1 LTNGCALAL
10 PMTTRKAGAS
20 KNEFSGGWRRVSLEG
35 QLLDQKSLRAVTGK
49 TADWNEIAKDCIA
62 FANATGGRLLLG
74 IEDGE
79 NAPPSNQHIPADLPD
94 TLRRKLAERT
104 VNVSV
109 LPDVVTAPNGGQYI
123 ELRIP
128 RAMAVASTTDGRY
141 FLRVA
146 DQSKPVTGDDVMRLA
161 SERAALPWETQTTL
175 HIPRA
180 EVDATKRD
188 KLLAALRASDRVK
201 ASVKEKSDD
210 ELLDHYQLAQGQ
222 MLTNLGVLCLGRQH
236 HRAQLTTAPVIQ
248 FIKYDEHGQKV
259 NKLVWDDHT
268 QSPMELIEAVWLEVP
283 DFRERYELPDGLYR
297 QNVPAFDEIVVREL
311 LVNALV
317 HRPYTQR
324 GDIFLNLHPDR
335 LEMVNPG
342 PLPLGVTPHNVLHT
356 TVRRNEHLARL
367 FHDLKLME
375 REGSGFDKI
384 FEVLL
389 SQGRPM
395 PELIETHDRVQVT
408 VRRRILKPEVIDF
421 IAKADQTYQL
431 TQRERIALGLL
442 AQHDALTARE
452 LADTLELP
460 SVEALQPW
468 LKRLLDWHL
477 VQSAGRTQATRYFV
491 DPGLLRSLQF
501 TGETTLKRIE
511 PHRLA
516 ALVLEDLR
524 RYPQSAISEI
534 HQRIGGEIHPKQ
546 VKRALEELIERG
558 AVRFEGN
565 NRWRRYWKVT

>member
-1 LTNGCALAL
+1 
-10 PMTTRKAGAS
+10 MS
-20 KNEFSGGWRRVSLEG
+20 QEG

-74 IEDGE
+74 IEDGQD
-79 NAPPSNQHIPADLPD
+79 APPAGQHISSDLPD

-104 VNVSV
+104 VNVTV

-123 ELRIP
+123 ELRVP

-161 SERAALPWETQTTL
+161 SERSALPWETQTTL
-175 HIPRA
+175 HAPRT
-180 EVDATKRD
+180 EVDTGKRD

-210 ELLDHYQLAQGQ
+210 ELLDHYQLAQGRT
-222 MLTNLGVLCLGRQH
+222 LTNLGVLCLGRQH
-236 HRAQLTTAPVIQ
+236 QRAQLTTAPVIQ
-248 FIKYDEHGQKV
+248 FIKYDELGQKV

-268 QSPMELIEAVWLEVP
+268 QSPMELIEAVWQEVP

-335 LEMVNPG
+335 LEVVNPG
-342 PLPLGVTPHNVLHT
+342 PLPLGVTPQNVLHT

-452 LADTLELP
+452 LASMLELP
-460 SVEALQPW
+460 GVEALQLW
-468 LKRLLDWHL
+468 LKRVLDWQL

-491 DPGLLRSLQF
+491 DPGLLHSLQF

-516 ALVLEDLR
+516 ALIVEDVG
-524 RYPQSAISEI
+524 RYPDTRIGNI
-534 HQRIGGEIHPKQ
+534 HQRIGLEIPRSRVRRAVEQ
-546 VKRALEELIERG
+546 LVK
-558 AVRFEGN
+558 EGN
-565 NRWRRYWKVT
+565 LIQEGVRSGTRYRLP

>member
-1 LTNGCALAL
+1 
-10 PMTTRKAGAS
+10 MS
-20 KNEFSGGWRRVSLEG
+20 QEG
-35 QLLDQKSLRAVTGK
+35 QLLDHKSLRAVTGK

-62 FANATGGRLLLG
+62 FANATGGRLLVG
-74 IEDGE
+74 VEDGQ
-79 NAPPSNQHIPADLPD
+79 NLPPPGQQIPTDLPD

-104 VNVSV
+104 VNVTM
-109 LPDVVTAPNGGQYI
+109 LPNVVIATNGGQYI
-123 ELRIP
+123 EMRIP
-128 RAMAVASTTDGRY
+128 RAIAVASTTDGRY

-161 SERAALPWETQTTL
+161 SERSALPWETQTTL

-180 EVDATKRD
+180 EADTAKRD
-188 KLLAALRASDRVK
+188 KLLQALRASDRVK
-201 ASVKEKSDD
+201 PSVKEKTDD
-210 ELLDHYQLAQGQ
+210 ELLDHYQLAQGTY
-222 MLTNLGVLCLGRQH
+222 LTHLGILCIGRQS

-248 FIKYDEHGQKV
+248 FIKYDERGQKV
-259 NKLVWDDHT
+259 NKLLWDDHT
-268 QSPMELIEAVWLEVP
+268 QSPMEMIEAVWQEVP

-297 QNVPAFDEIVVREL
+297 QNVPAFDEIVIREL

-342 PLPLGVTPHNVLHT
+342 PLPLGVTPQNVLHT

-389 SQGRPM
+389 SQGRPA
-395 PELIETHDRVQVT
+395 PELIESYDRVQVT

-452 LADTLELP
+452 LAAKLDLP

-468 LKRLLDWHL
+468 LKRLLEWQL
-477 VQSAGRTQATRYFV
+477 LQSAGRTKATRYFI
-491 DPGLLRSLQF
+491 DPGLMRSLNF

-516 ALVLEDLR
+516 ALVFEDLQ
-524 RYPQSAISEI
+524 RYPQSAISDI
-534 HQRIGGEIHPKQ
+534 HKRVGGEIHPKQ
-546 VKRALEELIERG
+546 VKRALDELIERG

-565 NRWRRYWKVT
+565 NRWRRYWPTS

>member
-1 LTNGCALAL
+1 
-10 PMTTRKAGAS
+10 MS
-20 KNEFSGGWRRVSLEG
+20 QEG
-35 QLLDQKSLRAVTGK
+35 QLLDHKSLRSVIGK
-49 TADWNEIAKDCIA
+49 TADWNELAKDCIA

-74 IEDGE
+74 IEDGQE
-79 NAPPSNQHIPADLPD
+79 HPPSGQLVPADLPD
-94 TLRRKLAERT
+94 TIRRKLAERT
-104 VNVSV
+104 VNISV

-123 ELRIP
+123 ELTVTRSL
-128 RAMAVASTTDGRY
+128 AVASTTDGRY

-146 DQSKPVTGDDVMRLA
+146 DQSKPVTGDDVLRLA
-161 SERAALPWETQTTL
+161 AERAALPWETQTTL
-175 HIPRA
+175 QVPRA
-180 EVDATKRD
+180 NADPAKVA
-188 KLLAALRASDRVK
+188 KLVHALHASDRVK
-201 ASVKEKSDD
+201 SSVKEKTED
-210 ELLDHYQLAQGQ
+210 ELLEHYQLAHDGF
-222 MLTNLGVLCLGRQH
+222 LTHLGILCLGQQR
-236 HRAQLTTAPVIQ
+236 HRAQLATSPVIQ
-248 FIKYDEHGQKV
+248 FLKYDDLGQKV

-297 QNVPAFDEIVVREL
+297 QNVPAFDEVVVREL

-335 LEMVNPG
+335 LEIVNPG
-342 PLPLGVTPHNVLHT
+342 PLPLGVTPQNVLHT

-375 REGSGFDKI
+375 REGSGYDKI

-389 SQGRPM
+389 SQGRPA

-442 AQHDALTARE
+442 AQHDAFSARE
-452 LADTLELP
+452 LALALELP
-460 SVEALQPW
+460 GTEALQPW
-468 LKRLLDWHL
+468 LYRLLDWGIVH
-477 VQSAGRTQATRYFV
+477 SAGRTQATRYFV
-491 DPGLLRSLQF
+491 APELLRSLQF
-501 TGETTLKRIE
+501 QASTTLKRIE

-516 ALVLEDLR
+516 ALILEDLR
-524 RYPQSAISEI
+524 RYPRSSISDI
-534 HQRIGGEIHPKQ
+534 HQRIGGEIHPRQ
-546 VKRALEELIERG
+546 VKRALDALIAKDE
-558 AVRFEGN
+558 VRFEGDK
-565 NRWRRYWKVT
+565 RWRRYRVAP

>member
-1 LTNGCALAL
+1 
-10 PMTTRKAGAS
+10 MS
-20 KNEFSGGWRRVSLEG
+20 QEG
-35 QLLDQKSLRAVTGK
+35 QLLDHKSLRAVTGK

-62 FANATGGRLLLG
+62 FANATGGRLLVG
-74 IEDGE
+74 VEDGQ
-79 NAPPSNQHIPADLPD
+79 NLPPPGKQIPTDLPD

-104 VNVSV
+104 VNVTV
-109 LPDVVTAPNGGQYI
+109 LPNVVIATNGGQYI
-123 ELRIP
+123 EMRIP
-128 RAMAVASTTDGRY
+128 RAIAVASTTDGRY

-161 SERAALPWETQTTL
+161 SERSALPWETQTTL

-180 EVDATKRD
+180 EADTAKRD
-188 KLLAALRASDRVK
+188 KLLQALRASDRVK
-201 ASVKEKSDD
+201 PSVKEKTDD
-210 ELLDHYQLAQGQ
+210 ELLDHYQLAQGTY
-222 MLTNLGVLCLGRQH
+222 LTHLGILCIGRQS

-248 FIKYDEHGQKV
+248 FIKYDERGQKV
-259 NKLVWDDHT
+259 NKLLWDDHT
-268 QSPMELIEAVWLEVP
+268 QSPMEMIEAVWQEVP

-297 QNVPAFDEIVVREL
+297 QNVPAFDEIVIREL

-342 PLPLGVTPHNVLHT
+342 PLPLGVTPQNVLHT

-375 REGSGFDKI
+375 REGSGFDKV

-389 SQGRPM
+389 SHGRPA
-395 PELIETHDRVQVT
+395 PELIESYDRVQVT

-452 LADTLELP
+452 LAAKLDLP
-460 SVEALQPW
+460 SVEALQLW
-468 LKRLLDWHL
+468 LKRLLEWQL
-477 VQSAGRTQATRYFV
+477 LQSAGRTKATRYFI
-491 DPGLLRSLQF
+491 DPGLMRSLNF

-516 ALVLEDLR
+516 ALVFEDLQ
-524 RYPQSAISEI
+524 RYPQSAISDI
-534 HQRIGGEIHPKQ
+534 HKRVGGEIHPKQ
-546 VKRALEELIERG
+546 VKRALDELIERG

-565 NRWRRYWKVT
+565 NRWRRYWPTS

>member
-1 LTNGCALAL
+1 
-10 PMTTRKAGAS
+10 MS
-20 KNEFSGGWRRVSLEG
+20 QEG

-74 IEDGE
+74 IEDGQD
-79 NAPPSNQHIPADLPD
+79 APPTGQHIPSDLPD

-104 VNVSV
+104 VNVTV

-123 ELRIP
+123 ELRVP

-161 SERAALPWETQTTL
+161 SERSALPWETQTTL
-175 HIPRA
+175 HALRT
-180 EVDATKRD
+180 EVDTGKRD

-222 MLTNLGVLCLGRQH
+222 TLTNLGVLCLGRQH
-236 HRAQLTTAPVIQ
+236 QRAQLTTAPVIQ
-248 FIKYDEHGQKV
+248 FIKYDELGQKV

-268 QSPMELIEAVWLEVP
+268 QSPMELIEAVWQEVP

-335 LEMVNPG
+335 LEVVNPG
-342 PLPLGVTPHNVLHT
+342 PLPLGVTPQNVLHT

-452 LADTLELP
+452 LASMLELP
-460 SVEALQPW
+460 GVEALQLW
-468 LKRLLDWHL
+468 LKRVLDWQL

-491 DPGLLRSLQF
+491 DPGLLHSLQF

-516 ALVLEDLR
+516 ALIVEDVG
-524 RYPQSAISEI
+524 RYPGTRIGNI
-534 HQRIGGEIHPKQ
+534 HQRIGLEIPRSRVRRAVEQ
-546 VKRALEELIERG
+546 LVK
-558 AVRFEGN
+558 EGN
-565 NRWRRYWKVT
+565 LIQEGVRSGTRYRLP

>member
-1 LTNGCALAL
+1 V
-10 PMTTRKAGAS
+10 
-20 KNEFSGGWRRVSLEG
+20 RRLSQEG
-35 QLLDQKSLRAVTGK
+35 QLLDQKSLRSVIGK
-49 TADWNEIAKDCIA
+49 SADWNELVKDCIA

-74 IEDGE
+74 IEDGQD
-79 NAPPSNQHIPADLPD
+79 APPAGQQIPADLPD
-94 TLRRKLAERT
+94 TIRRKIAERS
-104 VNVSV
+104 VNVAV
-109 LPDVVTAPNGGQYI
+109 LPDVVTAANGGQYI
-123 ELRIP
+123 NLAIP
-128 RAMAVASTTDGRY
+128 RAIAVASTTDGRY
-141 FLRVA
+141 YLRVA
-146 DQSKPVTGDDVMRLA
+146 DQSKPVTGDDVLRLA
-161 SERAALPWETQTTL
+161 AERVALPWETQTTL
-175 HIPRA
+175 QVPRS
-180 EVDATKRD
+180 ATAPD
-188 KLLAALRASDRVK
+188 KLGKLVNALRASDRVK
-201 ASVKEKSDD
+201 PSVKEKSDD
-210 ELLDHYQLAQGQ
+210 ELLDHYQLAQGGY
-222 MLTNLGVLCLGRQH
+222 LTHLGILCLGQQH
-236 HRAQLTTAPVIQ
+236 QRAQLTTAPVIQ

-268 QSPMELIEAVWLEVP
+268 LNPMELIEAVWLEVP

-297 QNVPAFDEIVVREL
+297 QNVPAFDEVVVREL

-335 LEMVNPG
+335 LEVVNPG
-342 PLPLGVTPHNVLHT
+342 PLPLGVTPQNVLHT

-389 SQGRPM
+389 SQGRPA

-442 AQHDALTARE
+442 AQHDAMTARE
-452 LADTLELP
+452 LAAVLELP

-468 LKRLLDWHL
+468 IKRLLEWDL
-477 VQSAGRTQATRYFV
+477 IQSAGRTQATRYFV
-491 DPGLLRSLQF
+491 DPELLRTLNF
-501 TGETTLKRIE
+501 VGGTTLKRIE

-516 ALVLEDLR
+516 ALIVEDVG
-524 RYPQSAISEI
+524 RYPKSKIGDI
-534 HQRIGGEIHPKQ
+534 HERIGLEIPRSRIRRGIEQ
-546 VKRALEELIERG
+546 LVKAGKLM
-558 AVRFEGN
+558 AEGVKSGT
-565 NRWRRYWKVT
+565 RYRLP

>member
-1 LTNGCALAL
+1 
-10 PMTTRKAGAS
+10 M
-20 KNEFSGGWRRVSLEG
+20 SLEG
-35 QLLDQKSLRAVTGK
+35 QLLDHKSLRAVTGK
-49 TADWNEIAKDCIA
+49 TADWSEIAKDCIA

-74 IEDGE
+74 IEDGQSE
-79 NAPPSNQHIPADLPD
+79 PPADQRIPSDLPD

-104 VNVSV
+104 VNVTV
-109 LPDVVTAPNGGQYI
+109 LPDVTTSPNGGQYI
-123 ELRIP
+123 ELRVP
-128 RAMAVASTTDGRY
+128 RSMAVASTTDGRY

-146 DQSKPVTGDDVMRLA
+146 DQSRPVTGDDVMRLA
-161 SERAALPWETQTTL
+161 SERSALPWETQTTL
-175 HIPRA
+175 HVPSA
-180 EVDATKRD
+180 EMDIAKRD
-188 KLLAALRASDRVK
+188 RLLAALRASDRVK
-201 ASVKEKSDD
+201 PSVKEKSDD
-210 ELLDHYQLAQGQ
+210 ELLDHYQLTRGAE
-222 MLTNLGVLCLGRQH
+222 LTNLGVLSLGRQH
-236 HRAQLTTAPVIQ
+236 HRARLTTAPVIQ

-268 QSPMELIEAVWLEVP
+268 QSPMELIEAVWHEVP

-335 LEMVNPG
+335 LEVINPG
-342 PLPLGVTPHNVLHT
+342 PLPLGVSPRNILHT

-389 SQGRPM
+389 SQGRPA
-395 PELIETHDRVQVT
+395 PELAETHDRVQVT

-442 AQHDALTARE
+442 AQDDALTARE
-452 LADTLELP
+452 LINALDLP

-468 LKRLLDWHL
+468 LKRLLDWQL

-491 DPGLLRSLQF
+491 DPDLLRSLQF

-516 ALVLEDLR
+516 ALVMEDLQ
-524 RYPQSAISEI
+524 RYPRSAISDI
-534 HQRIGGEIHPKQ
+534 HRRVGGEIHAKQ
-546 VKRALEELIERG
+546 VKRALEELIGRG
-558 AVRFEGN
+558 EVRFEGN
-565 NRWRRYWKVT
+565 NRWRRYWAVA

>member
-1 LTNGCALAL
+1 
-10 PMTTRKAGAS
+10 M
-20 KNEFSGGWRRVSLEG
+20 SLEG

-74 IEDGE
+74 IEDGQD
-79 NAPPSNQHIPADLPD
+79 APPAGQQIPVDLPD
-94 TLRRKLAERT
+94 TLRRKLTERT
-104 VNVSV
+104 VNVAV
-109 LPDVVTAPNGGQYI
+109 LPDVVTASNGGQYI

-128 RAMAVASTTDGRY
+128 RALAVASTTDGRY

-161 SERAALPWETQTTL
+161 SERSALPWETQTTL
-175 HIPRA
+175 HIPRVEA
-180 EVDATKRD
+180 DTAKRD
-188 KLLAALRASDRVK
+188 KLLQALRASDRVK
-201 ASVKEKSDD
+201 ASVKEKTDD
-210 ELLDHYQLAQGQ
+210 ELLDHYQLAQGNT
-222 MLTNLGVLCLGRQH
+222 LTNLGVLCLGRQH
-236 HRAQLTTAPVIQ
+236 HRAQLSTSPVIQ
-248 FIKYDEHGQKV
+248 FIKYDEHDQKV
-259 NKLVWDDHT
+259 NKLAWDDHT

-335 LEMVNPG
+335 LEVVNPG
-342 PLPLGVTPHNVLHT
+342 LLPLGVTPQNVLHT

-389 SQGRPM
+389 SQGRPA

-442 AQHDALTARE
+442 AQRDALTARE
-452 LADTLELP
+452 LAATLELS
-460 SVEALQPW
+460 SVDVLQPW
-468 LKRLLDWHL
+468 LKRLLEWGL

-491 DPGLLRSLQF
+491 DPGLLRTLNF
-501 TGETTLKRIE
+501 IGGTTLKRIE
-511 PHRLA
+511 PHRLL
-516 ALVLEDLR
+516 ALIVEDVG
-524 RYPQSAISEI
+524 RYPGTKIGDI
-534 HQRIGGEIHPKQ
+534 HQRVGIEIPRSRVRRAVEQ
-546 VKRALEELIERG
+546 LVKEGKLSQEG
-558 AVRFEGN
+558 VRSGT
-565 NRWRRYWKVT
+565 RYRLP

>member
-1 LTNGCALAL
+1 
-10 PMTTRKAGAS
+10 
-20 KNEFSGGWRRVSLEG
+20 
-35 QLLDQKSLRAVTGK
+35 
-49 TADWNEIAKDCIA
+49 
-62 FANATGGRLLLG
+62 
-74 IEDGE
+74 
-79 NAPPSNQHIPADLPD
+79 
-94 TLRRKLAERT
+94 
-104 VNVSV
+104 
-109 LPDVVTAPNGGQYI
+109 
-123 ELRIP
+123 
-128 RAMAVASTTDGRY
+128 MAVASTTDGRY

-161 SERAALPWETQTTL
+161 SERSALPWETQTTC
-175 HIPRA
+175 IVPRA
-180 EVDATKRD
+180 EADAAKRD
-188 KLLAALRASDRVK
+188 KLVRPARIRPRQSHRSKKSPTTSCSTTISSRRAG
-201 ASVKEKSDD
+201 
-210 ELLDHYQLAQGQ
+210 Y
-222 MLTNLGVLCLGRQH
+222 LTHLGVLCLGQQH

-335 LEMVNPG
+335 LEVVNPG
-342 PLPLGVTPHNVLHT
+342 PLPLGVTPQNVLHT

-389 SQGRPM
+389 SQGRPA

-452 LADTLELP
+452 LAATLELP
-460 SVEALQPW
+460 VDAVLPLAQAPAGLASGAKRRPHPGNAL
-468 LKRLLDWHL
+468 
-477 VQSAGRTQATRYFV
+477 FC
-491 DPGLLRSLQF
+491 
-501 TGETTLKRIE
+501 
-511 PHRLA
+511 
-516 ALVLEDLR
+516 
-524 RYPQSAISEI
+524 
-534 HQRIGGEIHPKQ
+534 
-546 VKRALEELIERG
+546 
-558 AVRFEGN
+558 
-565 NRWRRYWKVT
+565 

>member
-1 LTNGCALAL
+1 
-10 PMTTRKAGAS
+10 MS
-20 KNEFSGGWRRVSLEG
+20 QEG

-74 IEDGE
+74 IEDGQ
-79 NAPPSNQHIPADLPD
+79 NAPPADQHIPSDLPD

-109 LPDVVTAPNGGQYI
+109 LPDVVSDPNGGQYI

-175 HIPRA
+175 HIPRS
-180 EVDATKRD
+180 EVDVTKRD

-222 MLTNLGVLCLGRQH
+222 ALTNLGVLCLGRQH
-236 HRAQLTTAPVIQ
+236 HRAQLSTAPVIQ

-283 DFRERYELPDGLYR
+283 DFREHYELPDGLYR

-342 PLPLGVTPHNVLHT
+342 PLPLGVTPQNVLHT

-384 FEVLL
+384 LEVLL

-468 LKRLLDWHL
+468 FKRLLDWHL

-491 DPGLLRSLQF
+491 DPGLLRSLKF

-516 ALVLEDLR
+516 ALVLEDLQ

-558 AVRFEGN
+558 SVRFEGN
-565 NRWRRYWKVT
+565 NRWRRYWAMS

>member
-1 LTNGCALAL
+1 
-10 PMTTRKAGAS
+10 
-20 KNEFSGGWRRVSLEG
+20 VSLEG
-35 QLLDQKSLRAVTGK
+35 QLLDRKSLRAVIGK

-74 IEDGE
+74 IEDGQSE
-79 NAPPSNQHIPADLPD
+79 PPADQSVPLDLPD

-104 VNVSV
+104 VNVTV
-109 LPDVVTAPNGGQYI
+109 LPDVATATNGGQYI
-123 ELRIP
+123 ELRVP
-128 RAMAVASTTDGRY
+128 RSMAIASTTDGRY

-146 DQSKPVTGDDVMRLA
+146 DQSKPVTGDDVMRLS
-161 SERAALPWETQTTL
+161 SERFALPWETQTTL
-175 HIPRA
+175 HVPFA
-180 EVDATKRD
+180 EIDVAKRD

-201 ASVKEKSDD
+201 PSVKEKSDA
-210 ELLDHYQLAQGQ
+210 ELLDHYQLTQGPD
-222 MLTNLGVLCLGRQH
+222 LTNLGVLSLGRQH

-259 NKLVWDDHT
+259 NKLVWDDYT
-268 QSPMELIEAVWLEVP
+268 QSPMELIEAVWQEVP

-324 GDIFLNLHPDR
+324 GDIFLNLYPDR
-335 LEMVNPG
+335 LVVVNPG
-342 PLPLGVTPHNVLHT
+342 PLPLGVSPQNVLHT

-389 SQGRPM
+389 SQGRPA

-408 VRRRILKPEVIDF
+408 VRRRILKPEVINF
-421 IAKADQTYQL
+421 IAKADHTYQL
-431 TQRERIALGLL
+431 TQRERITLGLL
-442 AQHDALTARE
+442 AQHDAMTARE
-452 LADTLELP
+452 LTISLELP
-460 SVEALQPW
+460 SADALQPW
-468 LKRLLDWHL
+468 IKRLLDWQL

-491 DPGLLRSLQF
+491 DPSLLRNLQF
-501 TGETTLKRIE
+501 SGETTLKRIE

-516 ALVLEDLR
+516 ALVLEDLQ
-524 RYPQSAISEI
+524 RYPRSAISDI
-534 HQRIGGEIHPKQ
+534 HQRVGGEIHPKQ

-558 AVRFEGN
+558 DVRLEGS
-565 NRWRRYWKVT
+565 NRWRRYWAVA

>member
-1 LTNGCALAL
+1 
-10 PMTTRKAGAS
+10 M
-20 KNEFSGGWRRVSLEG
+20 SLEG
-35 QLLDQKSLRAVTGK
+35 QLRDQKSLRAATGK
-49 TADWNEIAKDCIA
+49 AADWAELVKDCIA
-62 FANATGGRLLLG
+62 FANASGGQLLLG
-74 IEDGE
+74 IEDGQAE
-79 NAPPSNQHIPADLPD
+79 PPAGQRIPADLPD

-104 VNVSV
+104 VNVTV

-128 RAMAVASTTDGRY
+128 RALAVASTTDGRY

-161 SERAALPWETQTTL
+161 SERAALPWETLTTL
-175 HIPRA
+175 QLPRS
-180 EVDATKRD
+180 DADPAQRLA
-188 KLLAALRASDRVK
+188 LLQALRASDRVK
-201 ASVKEKSDD
+201 PSVKEKTDD
-210 ELLDHYQLAQGQ
+210 ELLDHYQLARGPL
-222 MLTNLGVLCLGRQH
+222 LTHLGVLCIGRQQQ
-236 HRAQLTTAPVIQ
+236 RALLATAPVIQ
-248 FIKYDEHGQKV
+248 FIKFDELGQKV
-259 NKLVWDDHT
+259 NKLVWDDLT
-268 QSPMELIEAVWLEVP
+268 LSPMALIEAVWAEVP

-297 QNVPAFDEIVVREL
+297 QHVPAFDEIVVREL

-335 LEMVNPG
+335 LEVVNPG
-342 PLPLGVTPHNVLHT
+342 PLPLGVTPRNVLHT

-375 REGSGFDKI
+375 REGSGYDKI

-389 SQGRPM
+389 SQGRPV
-395 PELIETHDRVQVT
+395 PALIETHDRVQVT
-408 VRRRILKPEVIDF
+408 VWRRIHAPEVIDF

-452 LADTLELP
+452 LAERLELP
-460 SVEALQPW
+460 TVDALLPW
-468 LKRLLDWHL
+468 LKRLLGWQL

-491 DPGLLRSLQF
+491 DPGLLRALNFSAA
-501 TGETTLKRIE
+501 TTLKRIE

-516 ALVLEDLR
+516 ALIMEDVG
-524 RYPQSAISEI
+524 RYPGTKMGDL
-534 HQRIGGEIHPKQ
+534 HQRIGLDIPRSRVRRAVEQ
-546 VKRALEELIERG
+546 LVKDGQLRQEG
-558 AVRFEGN
+558 VRNGT
-565 NRWRRYWKVT
+565 RYHLP

>member
-1 LTNGCALAL
+1 
-10 PMTTRKAGAS
+10 M
-20 KNEFSGGWRRVSLEG
+20 SLEG
-35 QLLDQKSLRAVTGK
+35 ELLDRKSLRAITGK
-49 TADWNEIAKDCIA
+49 TADWTELAKDCVV
-62 FANATGGRLLLG
+62 FANASGGRLLIG
-74 IEDGE
+74 FEDAQD
-79 NAPPSNQHIPADLPD
+79 APPAGQHIPADLPD
-94 TLRRKLAERT
+94 ILRRKLMDRT
-104 VNVSV
+104 VNVNV
-109 LPDVVTAPNGGQYI
+109 LPAVTTASNGGQYI
-123 ELRIP
+123 DVSIP
-128 RAMAVASTTDGRY
+128 RSTAVASTTDGRY

-161 SERAALPWETQTTL
+161 SERSALPWETQITL
-175 HIPRA
+175 HISRTDTDAA
-180 EVDATKRD
+180 ERNTLVQ
-188 KLLAALRASDRVK
+188 ALRASDRVK
-201 ASVKEKSDD
+201 SSVKEKSDD
-210 ELLDHYQLAQGQ
+210 ELLDHYQLAQGTH
-222 MLTNLGVLCLGRQH
+222 LTHLGILFLGRQF
-236 HRAQLTTAPVIQ
+236 HRAQLATAPVIQ

-268 QSPMELIEAVWLEVP
+268 KNPIELIEAVWQEVP

-324 GDIFLNLHPDR
+324 GDIFLNLYPDR
-335 LEMVNPG
+335 LEVVNPG
-342 PLPLGVTPHNVLHT
+342 PLPLGVTPQNVLHT

-389 SQGRPM
+389 SQGRPA
-395 PELIETHDRVQVT
+395 PEIIESHDRVQVI

-421 IAKADQTYQL
+421 IAKADETYQL

-452 LADTLELP
+452 LAARLELS
-460 SVEALQPW
+460 SVDVLPPW
-468 LKRLLDWHL
+468 LKRLLDWKL
-477 VQSAGRTQATRYFV
+477 VRCAGRTRATCYFV
-491 DPGLLRSLQF
+491 DPGLLRSLDF
-501 TGETTLKRIE
+501 DGPTTLKRIE

-516 ALVLEDLR
+516 ALILEDLE
-524 RYPQSAISEI
+524 RYTESAIGDI

-546 VKRALEELIERG
+546 VKRALEDLIGRG

-565 NRWRRYWKVT
+565 YRWRRYWAVS

>member
-1 LTNGCALAL
+1 
-10 PMTTRKAGAS
+10 MTTQEARIDE
-20 KNEFSGGWRRVSLEG
+20 KNWGSQQLSLEG

-74 IEDGE
+74 IEDGQD
-79 NAPPSNQHIPADLPD
+79 APPASQHIPADLPD
-94 TLRRKLAERT
+94 TLRRKLADRT
-104 VNVSV
+104 VNVTV

-128 RAMAVASTTDGRY
+128 RALAVASTTDGRY

-161 SERAALPWETQTTL
+161 SERSALPWETQTTL
-175 HIPRA
+175 HIPRS

-188 KLLAALRASDRVK
+188 RLLQALRASDRVK
-201 ASVKEKSDD
+201 ASVKEKTDE

-222 MLTNLGVLCLGRQH
+222 ALTNLGVLCLGRQH

-335 LEMVNPG
+335 LEVVNPG
-342 PLPLGVTPHNVLHT
+342 PLPLGVTPQNVLHT
-356 TVRRNEHLARL
+356 TVRRNEHLARV

-389 SQGRPM
+389 SQGRPA

-452 LADTLELP
+452 LAATLEL
-460 SVEALQPW
+460 SSTEVLQPW
-468 LKRLLDWHL
+468 LKRLLEWHL

-491 DPGLLRSLQF
+491 DPGLLRSLKF

-516 ALVLEDLR
+516 ALVLEDLQ
-524 RYPQSAISEI
+524 RYPESAISDI
-534 HQRIGGEIHPKQ
+534 HHRIGGEIHPKQ

-565 NRWRRYWKVT
+565 NRWRRYWAVT